1 MVAAP
6 SILVVNGPN
15 LNMLGTREPEVYGRR
30 TLADLDAMCRQHAE
44 RLGLVVT
51 CRQSNHEGELIDW
64 VQAARG
70 AHDALIVN
78 AGAYTHTSIALRDA
92 LLASELPVVEVHL
105 SNLFRRESFRHQ
117 SYISD
122 IAMGLIS
129 GFGAAGYRMALDALA
144 ERLVPREAV

>member
-15 LNMLGTREPEVYGRR
+15 LNMLGTREPDVYGRQ
-30 TLADLDAMCRQHAE
+30 TLADVDAMCRQHAE
-44 RLGLVVT
+44 RLGLVVA
-51 CRQSNHEGELIDW
+51 CRQSNHEGELVDW

-92 LLASELPVVEVHL
+92 LLATELPVVEVHL
-105 SNLFRRESFRHQ
+105 SNLFRRETFRHQ

-122 IAMGLIS
+122 IAIGLIS

-144 ERLVPREAV
+144 ERLVPQEAV

>member
-1 MVAAP
+1 VVAAP

-30 TLADLDAMCRQHAE
+30 TLADVDAMCREQAQ

-51 CRQSNHEGELIDW
+51 CRQSNHEGELVDW
-64 VQAARG
+64 VQGARG
-70 AHDALIVN
+70 VHDALIVN

-92 LLASELPVVEVHL
+92 LLATSLPVVEVHL
-105 SNLFRRESFRHQ
+105 SNPFRRESFRHR

-122 IAMGLIS
+122 ISVGLIS
-129 GFGAAGYRMALDALA
+129 GFGAASYRLALDALA

>member
-30 TLADLDAMCRQHAE
+30 TLADVDAMCREQAQ

-51 CRQSNHEGELIDW
+51 CRQSNHEGELVDW
-64 VQAARG
+64 VQGARG
-70 AHDALIVN
+70 VHDALIVN

-92 LLASELPVVEVHL
+92 LLATSLPVVEVHL
-105 SNLFRRESFRHQ
+105 SNPFRRESFRHR

-122 IAMGLIS
+122 ISVGLIS
-129 GFGAAGYRMALDALA
+129 GFGAASYRLALDALA